1 MLGSACTFVILVD
14 GQRAFSIQAGEYQA
28 LYLGPGEHAFLLEVE
43 GTLCPSD
50 YATRWSAVL
59 ADGTEKTFRIASPA
73 GSSGPRI
80 AEVGAPPEG
89 SGGSSTQPPFEW
101 DAESTPGTSLALN
114 EVARDPSRNGTSVTY
129 EIRAA
134 GFAADES
141 AVLWWKRGG
150 SYARLPAPIDGNG
163 AVRVLGQ
170 AGFVISEFVVGQ
182 PVDLALASADSHAFA
197 KAIPFPI
204 EVKTR
209 DYWASVEVMT
219 ETGLVL
225 RITFGGFQPG
235 ERVETVVQYGD
246 DRGVA
251 TAVASQKGE
260 VVLPVRFSPG
270 DRGTATTS
278 ATGSRGAISI
288 QYKVGKDALVRG

>member
-1 MLGSACTFVILVD
+1 MLGAACTFTILVD
-14 GQRAFSIQAGEYQA
+14 GERAFGIRAGEYQA
-28 LYLGPGEHAFLLEVE
+28 LYLGPGEHAFLLEVD

-50 YATRWSAVL
+50 YATKWSAVL

-80 AEVGAPPEG
+80 AEVGATPEG

-101 DAESTPGTSLALN
+101 DAESTPGTSLALS
-114 EVARDPSRNGTSVTY
+114 EVARDGTTVTY
-129 EIRAA
+129 EVRAS

-150 SYARLPAPIDGNG
+150 SYSRLPAPIGENG

-170 AGFVISEFVVGQ
+170 DSLGISDFVVGQ
-182 PVDLALASADSHAFA
+182 PVDLALASGDSHSFA

-204 EVKTR
+204 EAKNG
-209 DYWASVEVMT
+209 DYWASVEVMS
-219 ETGLVL
+219 ETGLVF
-225 RITFGGFQPG
+225 RITFGGFQP
-235 ERVETVVQYGD
+235 EEKVETVVQYGD
-246 DRGVA
+246 ERSVA
-251 TAVASQKGE
+251 TAVASPKGE
-260 VVLPVRFSPG
+260 VVFPVRFSPG
-270 DRGTATTS
+270 DRGTATNS

>member
-1 MLGSACTFVILVD
+1 MGNFGI
-14 GQRAFSIQAGEYQA
+14 RAGEVQA
-28 LYLGPGEHAFLLEVE
+28 LYLGPGAHAFLLEVE

-59 ADGTEKTFRIASPA
+59 ADGAEKTFRIAIPA

-80 AEVGAPPEG
+80 AEVGAPPED

-101 DAESTPGTSLALN
+101 DTESTPGTSLALSE
-114 EVARDPSRNGTSVTY
+114 EVRRPSSDGTSVMY
-129 EIRAA
+129 EIRAS

-141 AVLWWKRGG
+141 AVLWSKRGG
-150 SYARLPAPIDGNG
+150 SYSRLPATVDENG
-163 AVRVLGQ
+163 AVRVYGQ
-170 AGFVISEFVVGQ
+170 YAYGIAEFVIGQ
-182 PVDLALASADSHAFA
+182 PVELALASGNSHAFA

-204 EVKTR
+204 EAKAG
-209 DYWASVEVMT
+209 DYWASVEVIS
-219 ETGLVL
+219 ETGLVF
-225 RITFGGFQPG
+225 RITFGGFQPD
-235 ERVETVVQYGD
+235 EKVETVIQYGN

-251 TAVASQKGE
+251 TAVASRKGE
-260 VVLPVRFSPG
+260 VVVPVLFSPG
-270 DRGTATTS
+270 DRGTATNS